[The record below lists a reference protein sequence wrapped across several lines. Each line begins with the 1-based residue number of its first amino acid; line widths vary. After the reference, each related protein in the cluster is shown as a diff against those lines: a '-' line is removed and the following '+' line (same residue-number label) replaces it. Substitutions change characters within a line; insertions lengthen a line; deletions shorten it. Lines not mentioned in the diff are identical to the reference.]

1 MINYKSLLIDRIE
14 SILYVTTNL
23 KTNNALGWIGGNPP
37 EYFDNH
43 LISKENH
50 NYSFYL
56 SLLNPFDEERM
67 ISIFIPDYD
76 SYLEHD
82 IYPDCSIK
90 VFEHPTTQESE
101 LSNLKSSFMIDKKY
115 IVESRICNTNE
126 AINIPYLI
134 KFGGTPDF
142 IQQKEYYYKN
152 LDKDAFKFLF
162 QIDERGYPD
171 GLIKGNYPFNFGGL
185 YIYANITWDSFSNPI
200 AGFWQYT

>member
-23 KTNNALGWIGGNPP
+23 KTNNTLGWIGGNSP
-37 EYFDNH
+37 EYFDNY
-43 LISKENH
+43 LISEWNN

-56 SLLNPFDEERM
+56 SLLNPFDKDRM
-67 ISIFIPDYD
+67 LSVFIPDYN
-76 SYLEHD
+76 SYSEHD

-90 VFEHPTTQESE
+90 VFEHPTTQESK

-115 IVESRICNTNE
+115 IVQLKICNTNE
-126 AINIPYLI
+126 AINTSYLI
-134 KFGGTPDF
+134 KFGGFPDL
-142 IQQKEYYYKN
+142 IQKKEYYYKN
-152 LDKDAFKFLF
+152 LDNDTFKFLF

-171 GLIKGNYPFNFGGL
+171 DLIKGNYPFNFGGL

>member
-1 MINYKSLLIDRIE
+1 MASYQSLLIDRTVC
-14 SILYVTTNL
+14 ILYKAVEE
-23 KTNNALGWIGGNPP
+23 KTPLISGWIGGNPP
-37 EYFDNH
+37 LYFDNC
-43 LISKENH
+43 LELKDH
-50 NYSFYL
+50 NYTFYL
-56 SLLNPFDEERM
+56 TLQHPFHKEQM

-171 GLIKGNYPFNFGGL
+171 GLIKGNYPFSFGGV
-185 YIYANITWDSFSNPI
+185 YIYANITQNSFSNPI

>member
-1 MINYKSLLIDRIE
+1 MASYQSLLIDRTE
-14 SILYVTTNL
+14 SILYKAVEE
-23 KTNNALGWIGGNPP
+23 KTPLISGWIGGNPP

-43 LISKENH
+43 LISKENN

-76 SYLEHD
+76 SYLEHA

-162 QIDERGYPD
+162 QIDEGGYPD
-171 GLIKGNYPFNFGGL
+171 GLIKGNYPFSFGGV
-185 YIYANITWDSFSNPI
+185 YIYANITQNSFSNPI